1 VVVIDTG
8 RSPGLMRGM
17 AAAIEREFGRRDV
30 RYVINTHGHA
40 DHCSGNQVFPQAA
53 IVAHEACPEFMK
65 HNRADAL
72 RTRLSL
78 GRRLARAEPGGDSP
92 GLTAAEAAENRARR
106 TVLADLQDGYV
117 LTPPTRTFG
126 DRLTLALGD
135 LDLELYFAGAAHTN
149 NDILV
154 YVPQE
159 KLLLAGDLFC
169 AAGTLCFT
177 VDPLVDARR
186 LAAELARLLYS
197 AAGVE
202 AIVPGHGRPFG
213 RADLVRLHDS
223 LLQKCAEMEGRR
235 SAAALLAGIA
245 EEQGSDAALDRY
257 RRLLG
262 ADREDYY
269 FAEEELFRLA
279 NRLWWRGQA
288 AAAARVL
295 EMSLD
300 RFPQS
305 ALLFDGLGNIQ
316 LEAGD
321 TASAIASYRRCLAL
335 FPGNRGLGELIGV
348 LENQELPAGRM

>member
-1 VVVIDTG
+1 MRLRVLVLDCMDVNVVVVAGHSGVVVIDTG

-40 DHCSGNQVFPQAA
+40 DHCSGNQVFPQAT

-186 LAAELARLLYS
+186 LAAELARLLDS
-197 AAGVE
+197 A
-202 AIVPGHGRPFG
+202 
-213 RADLVRLHDS
+213 
-223 LLQKCAEMEGRR
+223 
-235 SAAALLAGIA
+235 
-245 EEQGSDAALDRY
+245 
-257 RRLLG
+257 
-262 ADREDYY
+262 
-269 FAEEELFRLA
+269 
-279 NRLWWRGQA
+279 
-288 AAAARVL
+288 
-295 EMSLD
+295 
-300 RFPQS
+300 
-305 ALLFDGLGNIQ
+305 
-316 LEAGD
+316 
-321 TASAIASYRRCLAL
+321 AIASYRRSLAL

-348 LENQELPAGRM
+348 LENQELPAGGVTPAK